1 MIEHPWYEL
10 ITKRCKDLVNENYDR
25 YGNSWKLN
33 EDFNREW
40 WRQRFLKN
48 LREWFE
54 SKDRETSYKKILDV
68 VNIAC
73 MIATCEDDYYGEM
86 IR

>member
-10 ITKRCKDLVNENYDR
+10 ITKRCKELVNENYDK

-40 WRQRFLKN
+40 WRQRLLKN

-54 SKDRETSYKKILDV
+54 SKDRPTSYKKILDV

-73 MIATCEDDYYGEM
+73 MIATSEDDYYGEM

>member
-10 ITKRCKDLVNENYDR
+10 ITKRCKDLVNGNYER

-40 WRQRFLKN
+40 WRQRLLKN

-54 SKDRETSYKKILDV
+54 SKDRPTSYKKILDV
-68 VNIAC
+68 VNIA
-73 MIATCEDDYYGEM
+73 
-86 IR
+86 